1 MHQASINQPRL
12 YLDANATTA
21 PLPEVLAAMA
31 SAQEQL
37 WGNPSSQHAE
47 GRQARQAINKAR
59 AQVAALLDCPLDWL
73 TFTSG
78 GSEAINLWL
87 RARALAANPERR
99 IVISSAGE
107 HPAVAN
113 TLKTLAEQGLIE
125 LALAKSDALGRVS
138 TEALTAAL
146 TAAGPERVL
155 AVALIAA
162 HNETGG
168 CQNITALAQV
178 CRQHS
183 VTCFFDG
190 VQWTGKRAVSLRELD
205 ADGWAVSFHKFGGPK
220 GVGVLAARPGLLT
233 AALITGGP
241 QEKRRRAGTENTPA
255 IVGAGLAAELAQHE
269 LSKRQT
275 QWRQIINTIRSKLPA
290 VWPGVEMLHDENGL
304 AQTLLLRFP
313 GWRGSEMVQ
322 RLDLDGIAASTGS
335 ACASGAS
342 TASAAL
348 LALGLAREQAEQLVR
363 LSLPP
368 RPASQTAEHLLA
380 TLANIYTQTL
390 SQY

>member
-1 MHQASINQPRL
+1 MNQANANTPRL

-21 PLPEVLAAMA
+21 PLPEVQSAVAA
-31 SAQEQL
+31 AQEQL
-37 WGNPSSQHAE
+37 WGNPSSQHVE
-47 GRQARQAINKAR
+47 GRAARRAIANAR
-59 AQVAALLDCPLDWL
+59 AQVAALLDCGEDWL

-87 RARALAANPERR
+87 RGRAAAANETRR

-107 HPAVAN
+107 HPAVAA
-113 TLKTLAEQGLIE
+113 TLKVLAEQGIIDV
-125 LALAKSDALGRVS
+125 ALAASDKLGRVS
-138 TEALTAAL
+138 AAAL
-146 TAAGPERVL
+146 AEAIAASGESRIL
-155 AVALIAA
+155 AVAIIAA

-168 CQNITALAQV
+168 CQDLAALAQV
-178 CRQHS
+178 CRQHG
-183 VTCFFDG
+183 VACFFDG
-190 VQWTGKRAVSLRELD
+190 VQWTGKRAVSLRQLD

-255 IVGAGLAAELAQHE
+255 IVGAGVAADTARLE
-269 LSKRQT
+269 LSSRQQ
-275 QWRQIINTIRSKLPA
+275 QWRQILDKIRSELTKL
-290 VWPGVEMLHDENGL
+290 WPGVEMLHDSADGL

-313 GWRGSEMVQ
+313 GWRGGEMVQ
-322 RLDLDGIAASTGS
+322 RLDLEGVAASTGS

-342 TASAAL
+342 SASAAL
-348 LALGLAREQAEQLVR
+348 LGLGMAREQAEELVR

-368 RPASQTAEHLLA
+368 RPAPDTAERLLA
-380 TLANIYTQTL
+380 TLTRIRA
-390 SQY
+390 SA